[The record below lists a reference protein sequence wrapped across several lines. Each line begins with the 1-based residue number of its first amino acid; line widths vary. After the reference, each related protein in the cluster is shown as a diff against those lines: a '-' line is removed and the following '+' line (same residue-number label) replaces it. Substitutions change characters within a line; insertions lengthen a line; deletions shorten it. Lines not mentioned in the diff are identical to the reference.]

1 MRIIRH
7 GILASLIFAFALA
20 LPMAARAEDQ
30 VYYLGSTVNAGTDDG
45 YSKDGAL
52 TEKDPHYGWS
62 LGRFYVTGF
71 TNIQREGNKVTF
83 LKTAGDDIKLKFRLD
98 QDIDQLNGDEA
109 LTIND
114 DSNGYDQR
122 FGITKSYTG
131 FGRGTLIIR
140 QTDYQNNE
148 SAPQVFVN
156 YLDGVQKDAETDVSS
171 FAEGDYEVVLDYEIK
186 KDARKTP
193 GIGPIPSIS
202 ILPEY
207 GNYTIRF
214 SFSVRNGNTMVF
226 LLDSETGS
234 ELTNSSVTENGFTVD
249 FAKSRYL
256 DIFVKRSVLSDN
268 GQELVDIRSN
278 EPASD
283 GKSYTDPGIYTIS
296 AVNPSTSQT
305 TEKVIYVGNDPL
317 LKCYTIT
324 GYSLEQIQ
332 DMLDQGAT
340 VAEDGSIVW
349 PKSDNSDKTETGETA
364 PQTKQNDSKGSMPLL
379 PIAFLVIVAIVG
391 VAFVANKRRKAA
403 TNRDADARANMGST
417 GNNAS
422 DNPEGDAQNEE

>member
-71 TNIQREGNKVTF
+71 TNIQRESNKVTF

-98 QDIDQLNGDEA
+98 QEIDRLNGNEA

-122 FGITKSYTG
+122 FGITKSDTG

-193 GIGPIPSIS
+193 DIGPIPSIS

-256 DIFVKRSVLSDN
+256 DIFVKRSVLSDS

-283 GKSYTDPGIYTIS
+283 GKSYTDPGIYTIT

-305 TEKVIYVGNDPL
+305 TKKVIYVGNDPL

-340 VAEDGSIVW
+340 ISDDGSIVW
-349 PKSDNSDKTETGETA
+349 PKPDDSDKTKTGETT
-364 PQTKQNDSKGSMPLL
+364 PQTKQDDSKGSMPFL
-379 PIAFLVIVAIVG
+379 PIALLVIVAIAG

-403 TNRDADARANMGST
+403 TNRGADARANMGST
-417 GNNAS
+417 GNDVS

>member
-98 QDIDQLNGDEA
+98 QEIDRLNGDEA

-122 FGITKSYTG
+122 FGITKSDTG

-283 GKSYTDPGIYTIS
+283 GKSYTDPGIYTIT

-317 LKCYTIT
+317 LKCYAIT

-349 PKSDNSDKTETGETA
+349 PKPDDSDKTKTGETA

-379 PIAFLVIVAIVG
+379 PIALVVIVAIAG
-391 VAFVANKRRKAA
+391 VVFVANKRRIAA
-403 TNRDADARANMGST
+403 TNRDADARANMEST
-417 GNNAS
+417 GNDAL
-422 DNPEGDAQNEE
+422 DNPEGDARNEE

>member
-20 LPMAARAEDQ
+20 LPMAAVAEDQ
-30 VYYLGSTVNAGTDDG
+30 VYYLGSTVNAGMDDG

-62 LGRFYVTGF
+62 LGRFYVSGF

-98 QDIDQLNGDEA
+98 QEIDQLNGDKA

-122 FGITKSYTG
+122 FGITKTDTG

-256 DIFVKRSVLSDN
+256 DIFVKRSVLSDS

-283 GKSYTDPGIYTIS
+283 GKSYTDPGIYTIT

-317 LKCYTIT
+317 LKCYAIT

-340 VAEDGSIVW
+340 IAEDGSIVW
-349 PKSDNSDKTETGETA
+349 PKSDSSDKTKTDETV
-364 PQTKQNDSKGSMPLL
+364 PQTKQGDSKGGVSFL
-379 PIAFLVIVAIVG
+379 PIAPVVIVAIAG
-391 VAFVANKRRKAA
+391 VAFVANKRRIAA
-403 TNRDADARANMGST
+403 TNRDAHGRANMGST

>member
-30 VYYLGSTVNAGTDDG
+30 VYYLGSTVNAGADDG
-45 YSKDGAL
+45 YSKDDAL

-71 TNIQREGNKVTF
+71 TNVQREGNKVTF

-98 QDIDQLNGDEA
+98 QEIDQLNGDIA

-122 FGITKSYTG
+122 FGITKSDTG
-131 FGRGTLIIR
+131 FGRGALIIR

-156 YLDGVQKDAETDVSS
+156 YLVGVQKDAETDVSS

-256 DIFVKRSVLSDN
+256 DIFVKRSVLSDS

-283 GKSYTDPGIYTIS
+283 GKSYTDPGIYTIT

-317 LKCYTIT
+317 LKCYAIT

-332 DMLDQGAT
+332 NMLDQGAT
-340 VAEDGSIVW
+340 ISDDGSIVW
-349 PKSDNSDKTETGETA
+349 PKSDSSDKTETGETV
-364 PQTKQNDSKGSMPLL
+364 PQTERDDSKGSMPFL
-379 PIAFLVIVAIVG
+379 PIVLVVIAAIAG
-391 VAFVANKRRKAA
+391 VAFAASKRQIAA
-403 TNRDADARANMGST
+403 TNRDADAHTNMEPT
-417 GNNAS
+417 ETDAS
-422 DNPEGDAQNEE
+422 DSPEGDAQNEE

>member
-122 FGITKSYTG
+122 FGITKSDTG

-156 YLDGVQKDAETDVSS
+156 YLDGVQKNAETDVSS

-379 PIAFLVIVAIVG
+379 PIAFLVIAAIVG

-403 TNRDADARANMGST
+403 TNRDTDARANMGST

>member
-20 LPMAARAEDQ
+20 LPMSAVAEDQ
-30 VYYLGSTVNAGTDDG
+30 VYYLGSTVNAGMDDG

-98 QDIDQLNGDEA
+98 QEIDQLNGDKA

-122 FGITKSYTG
+122 FGITKSDTG
-131 FGRGTLIIR
+131 FGRGALIIR

-256 DIFVKRSVLSDN
+256 DIFVKRSVLSDS

-283 GKSYTDPGIYTIS
+283 GKSYTDPGIYTIT

-317 LKCYTIT
+317 LKCYAIT

-349 PKSDNSDKTETGETA
+349 PKSDSSDKTETGETV
-364 PQTKQNDSKGSMPLL
+364 PQTKQGDSKGGVSFL
-379 PIAFLVIVAIVG
+379 PIAPVVIVAIAG
-391 VAFVANKRRKAA
+391 VAFVANKRRIAA
-403 TNRDADARANMGST
+403 TNRDADGRANMGST

>member
-98 QDIDQLNGDEA
+98 QEIDRLNGDEA

-122 FGITKSYTG
+122 FGITKSDTG

>member
-20 LPMAARAEDQ
+20 LPMAAVAEDQ

-98 QDIDQLNGDEA
+98 QEIDQLNGDKA

-122 FGITKSYTG
+122 FGITKTDTG

-283 GKSYTDPGIYTIS
+283 GKSYTDPGIYTIT

-317 LKCYTIT
+317 LKCFAIT
-324 GYSLEQIQ
+324 GYSLKQIQ
-332 DMLDQGAT
+332 NMLDQGAT
-340 VAEDGSIVW
+340 IAEDGSIVW
-349 PKSDNSDKTETGETA
+349 PKSDNPKKAGTDEAT
-364 PQTKQNDSKGSMPLL
+364 PQTKQGDSKGGVPFL
-379 PIAFLVIVAIVG
+379 PIALVVIVAIAG
-391 VAFVANKRRKAA
+391 VAFVANKRRIAA
-403 TNRDADARANMGST
+403 TDRDAEARVNMGST
-417 GNNAS
+417 GNDTP

>member
-20 LPMAARAEDQ
+20 LPMAAVAEDQ
-30 VYYLGSTVNAGTDDG
+30 VYYLGSTVNAGMDDG

-62 LGRFYVTGF
+62 LGRFYVSGF

-98 QDIDQLNGDEA
+98 QEIDQLNGDKA

-122 FGITKSYTG
+122 FGITKTDTG

-256 DIFVKRSVLSDN
+256 DIFVKRSVLSDS

-283 GKSYTDPGIYTIS
+283 GKSYTDPGIYTIT

-317 LKCYTIT
+317 LKCYAIT

-349 PKSDNSDKTETGETA
+349 PKPDDSDKTKTGETT
-364 PQTKQNDSKGSMPLL
+364 PQTEQDDSKGSMPFL
-379 PIAFLVIVAIVG
+379 PIVLVVIVAIAG
-391 VAFVANKRRKAA
+391 VAFVANKRRIAV
-403 TNRDADARANMGST
+403 TNRDADAQANMEST
-417 GNNAS
+417 GNDAP

>member
-20 LPMAARAEDQ
+20 LPMAAVAEDQ
-30 VYYLGSTVNAGTDDG
+30 VYYLGSTVNAGMDDG
-45 YSKDGAL
+45 YSKDDAL

-98 QDIDQLNGDEA
+98 QEIDRLNGDEA

-122 FGITKSYTG
+122 FGITKSDTG
-131 FGRGTLIIR
+131 FGRGALIIR

-156 YLDGVQKDAETDVSS
+156 YLVGVQKDAETDVSS

-214 SFSVRNGNTMVF
+214 SFSVRNGNAMVF

-256 DIFVKRSVLSDN
+256 DIFVKRSVLSDS

-283 GKSYTDPGIYTIS
+283 GKSYTDPGIYPIT

-317 LKCYTIT
+317 LKCYAIT

-340 VAEDGSIVW
+340 VDENGSIVW
-349 PKSDNSDKTETGETA
+349 PKSDSSDKTETGETV
-364 PQTKQNDSKGSMPLL
+364 PQTERDDSKGSMPLL
-379 PIAFLVIVAIVG
+379 PIALVVIVAIAG
-391 VAFVANKRRKAA
+391 VAFVANKRRIAA
-403 TNRDADARANMGST
+403 TNRDADAQANMEST
-417 GNNAS
+417 GNDTP
-422 DNPEGDAQNEE
+422 DNPEEDAQNEE

>member
-52 TEKDPHYGWS
+52 AEKDPHYGWS

-122 FGITKSYTG
+122 FGITKSDTG

-256 DIFVKRSVLSDN
+256 DIFVKRSVLSDS

-283 GKSYTDPGIYTIS
+283 GKSYTDPGIYTIT

-317 LKCYTIT
+317 LKCYAIT

-349 PKSDNSDKTETGETA
+349 PTPDDSDETGTGETT
-364 PQTKQNDSKGSMPLL
+364 PQAEQDDSKGSMPFL
-379 PIAFLVIVAIVG
+379 PIALLVIVAIAV
-391 VAFVANKRRKAA
+391 VAFATNKRLIAV
-403 TNRDADARANMGST
+403 TNRDANGRANMGST
-417 GNNAS
+417 GNDVS

>member
-1 MRIIRH
+1 MRKY
-7 GILASLIFAFALA
+7 GYNILASLIFAFALA
-20 LPMAARAEDQ
+20 LPVTARAENQ
-30 VYYLGSTVNAGTDDG
+30 VYYLGSTVNAGMDDG

-98 QDIDQLNGDEA
+98 QEIDQLNGDEA
-109 LTIND
+109 LSIND

-122 FGITKSYTG
+122 FGITKSDTG
-131 FGRGTLIIR
+131 FGRGALIIR

-156 YLDGVQKDAETDVSS
+156 YLVGAQKDAETDVSS

-214 SFSVRNGNTMVF
+214 SFSVRNGNAMVF

-283 GKSYTDPGIYTIS
+283 GKNYTDPGIYTIT

-305 TEKVIYVGNDPL
+305 TEKVIYVGNNPL
-317 LKCYTIT
+317 LKCYAIT

-340 VAEDGSIVW
+340 ISDDGSIVW
-349 PKSDNSDKTETGETA
+349 PTPDNPVKPGTDETT
-364 PQTKQNDSKGSMPLL
+364 PQTMQGDSKGVVPLL
-379 PIAFLVIVAIVG
+379 PIALVAITAIAGIVF
-391 VAFVANKRRKAA
+391 AAKKHQEPTANQNVSA
-403 TNRDADARANMGST
+403 DADAESVGT
-417 GNNAS
+417 DIL

>member
-20 LPMAARAEDQ
+20 LPMAAVAEDQ

-62 LGRFYVTGF
+62 LGRFYVSGF

-98 QDIDQLNGDEA
+98 QEIDQLNGDKA

-122 FGITKSYTG
+122 FGITKTDTG

-256 DIFVKRSVLSDN
+256 DIFVKRSVLSDS

-283 GKSYTDPGIYTIS
+283 GKSYTDPGIYTIT

-317 LKCYTIT
+317 LKCYAIT

-340 VAEDGSIVW
+340 VDENGSIVW
-349 PKSDNSDKTETGETA
+349 PTPVNPVKPGTDETV
-364 PQTKQNDSKGSMPLL
+364 PQAERDDSKGSMPFL
-379 PIAFLVIVAIVG
+379 PIVFVVIVAIAG
-391 VAFVANKRRKAA
+391 VAFAANKRQMAA

-417 GNNAS
+417 GNDAS

>member
-20 LPMAARAEDQ
+20 LPMAAVAEDQ
-30 VYYLGSTVNAGTDDG
+30 VYYLGSTVNAGMDDG
-45 YSKDGAL
+45 YSKDDAL

-98 QDIDQLNGDEA
+98 QEIDRLNGDEA

-122 FGITKSYTG
+122 FGITKSDTG
-131 FGRGTLIIR
+131 FGRGALIIR

-156 YLDGVQKDAETDVSS
+156 YLVGVQKDAETDVSS

-214 SFSVRNGNTMVF
+214 SFSVRNGNAMVF

-256 DIFVKRSVLSDN
+256 DIFVKRSVLSDS

-283 GKSYTDPGIYTIS
+283 GKSYTDPGIYTIT

-317 LKCYTIT
+317 LKCYAIT

-340 VAEDGSIVW
+340 VDENGSIVW
-349 PKSDNSDKTETGETA
+349 PKSDSSDKTETGETV
-364 PQTKQNDSKGSMPLL
+364 PQTERDDSKGSMPLL
-379 PIAFLVIVAIVG
+379 PIALVVIVAIAG
-391 VAFVANKRRKAA
+391 VAFVANKRRIAA
-403 TNRDADARANMGST
+403 TNRDADAQANMEST
-417 GNNAS
+417 GNDTP
-422 DNPEGDAQNEE
+422 DNPEEDAQNEE

>member
-1 MRIIRH
+1 MRKIRH
-7 GILASLIFAFALA
+7 GILASLIFAFALV

-98 QDIDQLNGDEA
+98 QEIDQLNGNEA

-122 FGITKSYTG
+122 FGITKSDTG

-256 DIFVKRSVLSDN
+256 DIFVKRSVLSDS

-283 GKSYTDPGIYTIS
+283 GKSYTDPGIYTIT

-317 LKCYTIT
+317 LKCYAIT

-349 PKSDNSDKTETGETA
+349 PKSDNSEKAGTDEAA
-364 PQTKQNDSKGSMPLL
+364 PQTKQDDSKGSMPLL
-379 PIAFLVIVAIVG
+379 PIALVVIVAIAG
-391 VAFVANKRRKAA
+391 VVFVANKRRIAA
-403 TNRDADARANMGST
+403 TNRDADAQANMEST
-417 GNNAS
+417 GNDAL
-422 DNPEGDAQNEE
+422 DNPEGDARNEE

>member
-1 MRIIRH
+1 MRKNRYST
-7 GILASLIFAFALA
+7 LAALVFVFALA
-20 LPMAARAEDQ
+20 LPMAARAENQ
-30 VYYLGSTVNAGTDDG
+30 IYYLGSTVNAGMDDG

-62 LGRFYVTGF
+62 LGRFYITGF
-71 TNIQREGNKVTF
+71 TNIQREGDKVTF

-98 QDIDQLNGDEA
+98 QDVDRLNGDEA

-122 FGITKSYTG
+122 FGITKSDAG

-156 YLDGVQKDAETDVSS
+156 YLIGVQKDAETDVSS

-214 SFSVRNGNTMVF
+214 NFSVRNGNAMVF
-226 LLDSETGS
+226 LIDSETGS

-283 GKSYTDPGIYTIS
+283 GKNYTDPGIYTIT

-305 TEKVIYVGNDPL
+305 TEKVIYVGNNPL
-317 LKCYTIT
+317 LKCYAIT

-332 DMLDQGAT
+332 DMLNQGAT
-340 VAEDGSIVW
+340 ISDDGSIVW
-349 PKSDNSDKTETGETA
+349 PTPDNPVKPGTDETT
-364 PQTKQNDSKGSMPLL
+364 PQTMQGDSKGVVPLL
-379 PIAFLVIVAIVG
+379 PIALVAITAIAGIVF
-391 VAFVANKRRKAA
+391 AAKKHQEPTANQNASA
-403 TNRDADARANMGST
+403 DADAESVGT
-417 GNNAS
+417 EIL

>member
-83 LKTAGDDIKLKFRLD
+83 LKTAGDDIKLKFRLG
-98 QDIDQLNGDEA
+98 QEIDQLNGDEA

-122 FGITKSYTG
+122 FGITKSDTG

-283 GKSYTDPGIYTIS
+283 GKSYTDPGIYTIT

-317 LKCYTIT
+317 LKCYAIT

-340 VAEDGSIVW
+340 VNEDGSIVW
-349 PKSDNSDKTETGETA
+349 PTPDDSEKAGTGETT
-364 PQTKQNDSKGSMPLL
+364 PQAERDDSKGSMPFL
-379 PIAFLVIVAIVG
+379 PIALVVIVAIAG
-391 VAFVANKRRKAA
+391 VAFVANKRRIAA
-403 TNRDADARANMGST
+403 TNRDADAQANMEST
-417 GNNAS
+417 GIGAS
-422 DNPEGDAQNEE
+422 NNPEGDARNEE

>member
-340 VAEDGSIVW
+340 VAEVGSIVW

>member
-7 GILASLIFAFALA
+7 GILASLIFAFALV

-122 FGITKSYTG
+122 FGITKSDTG

-256 DIFVKRSVLSDN
+256 DIFVKRSVLSDS
-268 GQELVDIRSN
+268 GQEFVDIRSN

-283 GKSYTDPGIYTIS
+283 GKSYTDPGIYTIT
-296 AVNPSTSQT
+296 AVNPSTGQT

-317 LKCYTIT
+317 LKCYAIT

-349 PKSDNSDKTETGETA
+349 PKLDDSEKAGTDEAA
-364 PQTKQNDSKGSMPLL
+364 PQTKQDDSKGSMPFL
-379 PIAFLVIVAIVG
+379 PIALLVIVAIAG
-391 VAFVANKRRKAA
+391 VAFATNKRQIAA

-417 GNNAS
+417 GNDAL

>member
-20 LPMAARAEDQ
+20 LPVAAVAEDQ
-30 VYYLGSTVNAGTDDG
+30 VYYLGSTVNAGMDDG

-62 LGRFYVTGF
+62 LGRFYVSGF

-98 QDIDQLNGDEA
+98 QEIDQLNGDEA

-122 FGITKSYTG
+122 FGITKSDTG

-156 YLDGVQKDAETDVSS
+156 YLVGIQKDAETDVSS

-214 SFSVRNGNTMVF
+214 NFSVRNGNTMVF

-283 GKSYTDPGIYTIS
+283 GKSYTDPGIYTIT

-317 LKCYTIT
+317 LKCYAIT

-340 VAEDGSIVW
+340 IAEDGSIVW
-349 PKSDNSDKTETGETA
+349 PKSDSSDKTKTGETV
-364 PQTKQNDSKGSMPLL
+364 PQTKQGDSKGGVPFL
-379 PIAFLVIVAIVG
+379 PIALVVIVAIAG
-391 VAFVANKRRKAA
+391 VAFVANKRRIAA
-403 TNRDADARANMGST
+403 TDRDAEARANMGST
-417 GNNAS
+417 GNDTP

>member
-20 LPMAARAEDQ
+20 LPMAAVAEDQ
-30 VYYLGSTVNAGTDDG
+30 VYYLGSTVNAGMDDG

-98 QDIDQLNGDEA
+98 QEIDQLNGDKA

-122 FGITKSYTG
+122 FGITKTDTG

-256 DIFVKRSVLSDN
+256 DIFVKRSVLSDS

-283 GKSYTDPGIYTIS
+283 GKSYTDPGIYTIT

-317 LKCYTIT
+317 LKCFAIT

-332 DMLDQGAT
+332 NMLDQGAT
-340 VAEDGSIVW
+340 VDERGSIVW
-349 PKSDNSDKTETGETA
+349 PTPDDSVKPGTDETV
-364 PQTKQNDSKGSMPLL
+364 PQTKQGDSKGGVPFL
-379 PIAFLVIVAIVG
+379 PIALVVIVAIAG
-391 VAFVANKRRKAA
+391 VAFAMNKRQIAA
-403 TNRDADARANMGST
+403 ADRDAEARANMGST
-417 GNNAS
+417 GNGAS
-422 DNPEGDAQNEE
+422 NNPEGDAQNEE

>member
-98 QDIDQLNGDEA
+98 QEIDQLNGEKA

-122 FGITKSYTG
+122 FGITKSDTG

-256 DIFVKRSVLSDN
+256 DIFVKRSVLSDS

-283 GKSYTDPGIYTIS
+283 GKSYTDPGIYTIT

-317 LKCYTIT
+317 LKCYAIT

-340 VAEDGSIVW
+340 VDENGSIVW
-349 PKSDNSDKTETGETA
+349 PKSDSSDKTETGETV
-364 PQTKQNDSKGSMPLL
+364 PQTERDDSKGSMPLL
-379 PIAFLVIVAIVG
+379 PIALVVIVAIAG
-391 VAFVANKRRKAA
+391 VAFVANKRRIAA
-403 TNRDADARANMGST
+403 TNRDADAQANMEST
-417 GNNAS
+417 GNDTP
-422 DNPEGDAQNEE
+422 DNPEEDAQNEE

>member
-98 QDIDQLNGDEA
+98 QNIDQLNGDEA

-122 FGITKSYTG
+122 FGITKSDTG

-256 DIFVKRSVLSDN
+256 DIFVKRSVLSDS

-283 GKSYTDPGIYTIS
+283 GKSYTDPGIYTIT

-317 LKCYTIT
+317 LKCYAIT

-349 PKSDNSDKTETGETA
+349 PKPDDPDKTETGETA
-364 PQTKQNDSKGSMPLL
+364 PQTKQDDSKGSMPLL
-379 PIAFLVIVAIVG
+379 PIALVVIVAIAG
-391 VAFVANKRRKAA
+391 VVFVANKRRIAA

-417 GNNAS
+417 GNDAL
-422 DNPEGDAQNEE
+422 DNPEGDARNEE

>member
-20 LPMAARAEDQ
+20 LPMAAVAEDQ
-30 VYYLGSTVNAGTDDG
+30 VYYLGSTVNAGMDDG

-98 QDIDQLNGDEA
+98 QEIDQLNGDKA

-122 FGITKSYTG
+122 FGITKTDTG

-186 KDARKTP
+186 KDPRKTP

-283 GKSYTDPGIYTIS
+283 GKSYTDPGIYTIT

-317 LKCYTIT
+317 LKCFAIT
-324 GYSLEQIQ
+324 GYSLKQIQ
-332 DMLDQGAT
+332 NMLDQGAT
-340 VAEDGSIVW
+340 IAEDGSIVW
-349 PKSDNSDKTETGETA
+349 PKSDNPKKAGTDEAT
-364 PQTKQNDSKGSMPLL
+364 PQTKQGDSKGGVPFL
-379 PIAFLVIVAIVG
+379 PIALVVIVAIAG
-391 VAFVANKRRKAA
+391 VAFVANKRRIAA
-403 TNRDADARANMGST
+403 TDRDAEARVNMGST
-417 GNNAS
+417 GNDTP

>member
-1 MRIIRH
+1 MRKIRH
-7 GILASLIFAFALA
+7 GILASLIFAFALV

-122 FGITKSYTG
+122 FGITKSDTG

-193 GIGPIPSIS
+193 CIGPIPSIS

-256 DIFVKRSVLSDN
+256 DIFVKRSVLSDS

-283 GKSYTDPGIYTIS
+283 GKSYTDPGIYTIT

-317 LKCYTIT
+317 LKCYAIT

-340 VAEDGSIVW
+340 ISDDGSIVW
-349 PKSDNSDKTETGETA
+349 PKPDDPDKTETGETA
-364 PQTKQNDSKGSMPLL
+364 PQTKQDDSKGSMPLL
-379 PIAFLVIVAIVG
+379 PIALLVIVAIAG

-417 GNNAS
+417 GNDAL

>member
-1 MRIIRH
+1 MRKYGYR
-7 GILASLIFAFALA
+7 ILASLIFTFALA
-20 LPMAARAEDQ
+20 LPMAVRAEDQ

-71 TNIQREGNKVTF
+71 TNVQREGNKVTF

-98 QDIDQLNGDEA
+98 QEIDQLNGDEA
-109 LTIND
+109 LSIND

-122 FGITKSYTG
+122 FGITKSDTG
-131 FGRGTLIIR
+131 FGRGALIIR

-156 YLDGVQKDAETDVSS
+156 YLVGIQKDAETDVSS

-226 LLDSETGS
+226 LLDSKTGS

-256 DIFVKRSVLSDN
+256 DIFVKRSVLSDS

-283 GKSYTDPGIYTIS
+283 GKSYTDPGIYTIT

-305 TEKVIYVGNDPL
+305 TEKVIYVGSDPL
-317 LKCYTIT
+317 LKCYAIT

-340 VAEDGSIVW
+340 ISEDGSIVW
-349 PKSDNSDKTETGETA
+349 PTPVNPVKSGADETV
-364 PQTKQNDSKGSMPLL
+364 PQTKQGDSKGGVPFL
-379 PIAFLVIVAIVG
+379 PIALVVIVAIVG
-391 VAFVANKRRKAA
+391 TAFAANKRQIAA
-403 TNRDADARANMGST
+403 TNRGADAHANMEPT
-417 GNNAS
+417 GTDAS

>member
-30 VYYLGSTVNAGTDDG
+30 VYYLGSTVNAGADDG
-45 YSKDGAL
+45 YSKDDAL

-71 TNIQREGNKVTF
+71 TNVQREGNKVTF

-98 QDIDQLNGDEA
+98 QEIDQLNGDKA

-122 FGITKSYTG
+122 FGITKSDTG

-207 GNYTIRF
+207 DNYTIRF

-256 DIFVKRSVLSDN
+256 DIFVKRSVLSDS
-268 GQELVDIRSN
+268 GKELVDIRSN

-283 GKSYTDPGIYTIS
+283 GKSYTDPGIYTIT

-305 TEKVIYVGNDPL
+305 TEKIIYVGSDPL
-317 LKCYTIT
+317 LKCYAIT

-340 VAEDGSIVW
+340 VDESGSIVW
-349 PKSDNSDKTETGETA
+349 PTPVNPVKPGTDEAA
-364 PQTKQNDSKGSMPLL
+364 PQTERDDSKGSMPFL
-379 PIAFLVIVAIVG
+379 PIALVVILAIAG
-391 VAFVANKRRKAA
+391 VAFAANKRQIAA
-403 TNRDADARANMGST
+403 TNRSADARANMGST
-417 GNNAS
+417 GNDAP
-422 DNPEGDAQNEE
+422 DNPEGDAQNED

>member
-122 FGITKSYTG
+122 FGLTKSYTG

-256 DIFVKRSVLSDN
+256 DIFVKRSVLSDS
-268 GQELVDIRSN
+268 GQEFVDIRSN

-283 GKSYTDPGIYTIS
+283 GKSYTDPGIYTIT

-317 LKCYTIT
+317 LKCYAIT

-349 PKSDNSDKTETGETA
+349 PKPDDSEKAGTDEAA
-364 PQTKQNDSKGSMPLL
+364 PQTKQDDSKGSMPFL
-379 PIAFLVIVAIVG
+379 PIALLVIVAIAV
-391 VAFVANKRRKAA
+391 VAFATNKRRIAA

-417 GNNAS
+417 GNDAL

>member
-20 LPMAARAEDQ
+20 LPMAARAENQ

-45 YSKDGAL
+45 YSKDDAL

-71 TNIQREGNKVTF
+71 TNVQREGNKVTF

-98 QDIDQLNGDEA
+98 QEIDQLNGDKA

-122 FGITKSYTG
+122 FGITKTDTG

-256 DIFVKRSVLSDN
+256 DIFVKRSVLSDS

-283 GKSYTDPGIYTIS
+283 GKSYTDPGIYTIT

-317 LKCYTIT
+317 LKCYAIT

-349 PKSDNSDKTETGETA
+349 PKPDDSDKTKTGETT
-364 PQTKQNDSKGSMPLL
+364 PQTEQDDSKGSMPFL
-379 PIAFLVIVAIVG
+379 PIALVVIVAIAG
-391 VAFVANKRRKAA
+391 VAFVANKRRIAV
-403 TNRDADARANMGST
+403 TNRDADAQANMEST
-417 GNNAS
+417 GNDAP

>member
-1 MRIIRH
+1 MRKY
-7 GILASLIFAFALA
+7 GYNILASLIFAFALA
-20 LPMAARAEDQ
+20 LPVTARAENQ
-30 VYYLGSTVNAGTDDG
+30 VYYLGSTVNAGMDDG

-98 QDIDQLNGDEA
+98 QEIDQLNGDEA
-109 LTIND
+109 LSIND

-122 FGITKSYTG
+122 FGITKSDTG
-131 FGRGTLIIR
+131 FGRGALIIH

-156 YLDGVQKDAETDVSS
+156 YLVGAQKDAETDVSS

-214 SFSVRNGNTMVF
+214 SFSVRNGNAMVF

-283 GKSYTDPGIYTIS
+283 GKNYTDPGIYTIT

-305 TEKVIYVGNDPL
+305 TEKVIYVGNNPL
-317 LKCYTIT
+317 LKCYAIT

-340 VAEDGSIVW
+340 ISDDGSIVW
-349 PKSDNSDKTETGETA
+349 PTPDNPVKPGTDETT
-364 PQTKQNDSKGSMPLL
+364 PQTMQGDSKGVVPLL
-379 PIAFLVIVAIVG
+379 PIALVAITAIAGIVF
-391 VAFVANKRRKAA
+391 AAKKHQEPTANQNVSA
-403 TNRDADARANMGST
+403 DADAESVGT
-417 GNNAS
+417 DIL

>member
-45 YSKDGAL
+45 YSKDDAL

-71 TNIQREGNKVTF
+71 TNVQREGNKVTF

-98 QDIDQLNGDEA
+98 QEIDQLNSDKA

-122 FGITKSYTG
+122 FGITKTDTG
-131 FGRGTLIIR
+131 FGRGALIIR

-256 DIFVKRSVLSDN
+256 DIFVKRSVLSDS

-283 GKSYTDPGIYTIS
+283 GKSYTDPGIYTIT

-317 LKCYTIT
+317 LKCYAIT

-349 PKSDNSDKTETGETA
+349 PKPDDSDKTKTGETT
-364 PQTKQNDSKGSMPLL
+364 PQTEQDDSKGSMPFL
-379 PIAFLVIVAIVG
+379 PIVLVVIVAIAG
-391 VAFVANKRRKAA
+391 VAFVANKRRIAV
-403 TNRDADARANMGST
+403 TNRDADAQANMEST
-417 GNNAS
+417 GNDAP

>member
-20 LPMAARAEDQ
+20 LPMAAVAEDQ
-30 VYYLGSTVNAGTDDG
+30 VYYLGSTVNAGMDDG

-98 QDIDQLNGDEA
+98 QEIDQLNGDKA

-122 FGITKSYTG
+122 FGITKTDTG

-256 DIFVKRSVLSDN
+256 DIFVKRSVLSDS

-283 GKSYTDPGIYTIS
+283 GKSYTDPGIYTIT

-317 LKCYTIT
+317 LKCYAIT

-349 PKSDNSDKTETGETA
+349 PKSDSSDITETGETV
-364 PQTKQNDSKGSMPLL
+364 PQTKQGDSKGGVSFL
-379 PIAFLVIVAIVG
+379 PIAPVVIVTIAG
-391 VAFVANKRRKAA
+391 VAFVANKRRIAA
-403 TNRDADARANMGST
+403 TNRDADGRANMGST